1 MMMAELQ
8 NQDPLDPTN
17 TSDML
22 SELSTMTQ
30 VASNEQ
36 MSTTLTGM
44 SLGQNLSDAGVLIGA
59 TVSGLSD
66 SSQQIVG
73 TVNSVTVTGG
83 TAVLNIG
90 SDTMHLNN
98 IEGIYPPGSTPSST
112 TGTSNSSNTNTSGSD
127 TNTNGNSTPT
137 S

>member
-17 TSDML
+17 TDDML

-36 MSTTLTGM
+36 MSTTLNAI
-44 SLGQNLSDAGVLIGA
+44 SLGQNLSDAGALIGA
-59 TVSGLSD
+59 TVTGLSD
-66 SSQQIVG
+66 KSQQISG
-73 TVNSVTVTGG
+73 TVDSVTVTGG

-90 SDTMHLNN
+90 SDTMQLNN
-98 IEGIYPPGSTPSST
+98 IEGIYPAGST
-112 TGTSNSSNTNTSGSD
+112 TSRRESNNSSSNTNGSS
-127 TNTNGNSTPT
+127 TNTNGSST
-137 S
+137 SAS